1 KPDGRLSRLSRRHP
15 PDPAQSR
22 LFLPNGHR
30 RRHVQRLYL
39 PTGLR
44 RNIRGFY
51 GMQLGTGTFDILP
64 GVIYAGY
71 LGPWSWGLSYRGR
84 LPLDYNPQGYHW
96 GNLHEFNG
104 WAGYTWMPGLTTTFR
119 VSGSTHNP
127 LTRF

>member
-1 KPDGRLSRLSRRHP
+1 MGRKKSPRAGLQGDGRTHATWRQLPANFEHRRHHPDGRLSRLSRHI
-15 PDPAQSR
+15 
-22 LFLPNGHR
+22 HR
-30 RRHVQRLYL
+30 IQLSLGFSFPTGIDDATFNDFIL

-84 LPLDYNPQGYHW
+84 L
-96 GNLHEFNG
+96 
-104 WAGYTWMPGLTTTFR
+104 
-119 VSGSTHNP
+119 
-127 LTRF
+127 